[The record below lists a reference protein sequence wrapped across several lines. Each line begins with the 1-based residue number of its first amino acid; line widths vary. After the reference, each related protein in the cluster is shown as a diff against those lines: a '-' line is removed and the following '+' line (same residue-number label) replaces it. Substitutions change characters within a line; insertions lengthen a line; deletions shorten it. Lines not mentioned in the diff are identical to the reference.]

1 MTKFILFLIF
11 FLPSVLYSQNVA
23 INNDG
28 SDPHHSALLD
38 VSSTTKGVLFPR
50 LTTFDR
56 TSIPGPAIGLTVFD
70 TDTNSYW
77 VYRGDVNGGW
87 REILVDLDKVWQ
99 LSGTHIYNLNNG
111 NVGIGTNNPQEKLSV
126 NAVNPNIQLL
136 NSNVSKGFLGVNNHD
151 ISLGT
156 YNNNTTGNLLLK
168 TKGLD
173 RIKIDENGLVGIGTT
188 TGTAALNLNGTNP
201 AFQIR
206 NGDADKG
213 FLKINS
219 DDLIL
224 GTNSGNLSGNLNFN
238 TKDINRMLIEPN
250 GDVGIGTSNPNSKL
264 DVSTG
269 NDGQV
274 LRINAADQTFMGI
287 WENNGYRGYVGSYY
301 GNVADIDVG
310 SLAGAVH
317 LVTGSTIDLTA
328 KSGKIGIGTQDPEHI
343 LDMYNASGHAFTRI
357 MTNSSNNEV
366 GIDLV
371 RNGGSTN
378 WRISQGNTGI
388 LRFFTAN
395 NNDFN
400 PRSVLYEF
408 YDTYFR
414 PGFDNFISLGAAQNR
429 WSVVYA
435 GTGTINTSDARDKT
449 NIQNINYG
457 LEDIMKLRPVSF
469 NWKDK
474 PQWGT
479 KLGLIAQEVKDV
491 VGEVVVQGNIDNHYD
506 EDGNELP
513 DSDKYGIYY
522 SDLIPVLIKA
532 TQEQQQMID
541 DLRKEILEM
550 KKLMENR

>member
-206 NGDADKG
+206 NGDEDKG

-238 TKDINRMLIEPN
+238 TKEINRMLIEPN